1 MRVLGIVFLFIFS
14 YQLQAAETLVE
25 ARAHYGIDI
34 TNKNNID
41 NQLGRRLDPQNP
53 SKPHHGFGADAFV
66 TLPVL
71 PELGLG
77 LRYQYLQ
84 AKGGTRFGG
93 TFRSLRDTLSASS
106 LALLANY
113 RVLDTQFFAG
123 IVGAFGVLNSAK
135 YKRPQQN
142 QQSRDVRNVEAA
154 ERKSFYSIGVEGGS
168 YVDQF
173 LFGVE
178 LGYQALKAHDWRI
191 RNFPGN
197 PPRPGSIEEWD
208 NSGAYVKVFIG
219 TSFN

>member
-1 MRVLGIVFLFIFS
+1 MRVLGIVSLFIFS
-14 YQLQAAETLVE
+14 YQLQAADTLVE
-25 ARAHYGIDI
+25 ARVHYGIDI
-34 TNKNNID
+34 TNKSNID
-41 NQLGRRLDPQNP
+41 NQVGSQLDTRSP
-53 SKPHHGFGADAFV
+53 SKPHHGFGGDAFV

-84 AKGGTRFGG
+84 AKGGNRLGG
-93 TFRSLRDTLSASS
+93 AFSSARETLSASS

-113 RVLDTQFFAG
+113 RILDTQFFAG
-123 IVGAFGVLNSAK
+123 VVGAFGVLNSAK
-135 YKRPQQN
+135 YKRPQPN
-142 QQSRDVRNVEAA
+142 GISRDVQNVEAA
-154 ERKSFYSIGVEGGS
+154 EKKSFYSIGVEGGS

-178 LGYQALKAHDWRI
+178 VGYQALKAHDWRMNI
-191 RNFPGN
+191 PGR
-197 PPRPGSIEEWD
+197 PPGRLGIQEWD